1 MDRVHVV
8 EEDGATA
15 GGPADGPL
23 VVFVHGAL
31 DRGASF
37 ARTARRLR
45 DGGVRTA
52 RYDRRGYGR
61 SQSLGTGD
69 VDDHVADLLGVL
81 DGRPATVVGHSY
93 GGVLA
98 LAAAQAEP
106 SLVRSVLAYEA
117 PMAWVP
123 WWPRTSAGSQA
134 LAGHRSGHGGDPGD
148 AAEAFM
154 RRMIGD
160 ERWERLPPATRRVR
174 RAEGPALLADL
185 ESMRRPEPPYVAG
198 AIACPVVGACGS
210 RSAAHH
216 RRAAQELAA
225 SVPDGRLEVVEGADH
240 GVHLTHA
247 TELARRI
254 LAVATGDGPN
264 SGRTSV

>member
-1 MDRVHVV
+1 VDRLHVV
-8 EEDGATA
+8 EEDGAA
-15 GGPADGPL
+15 GAGTEGRPL

-45 DGGVRTA
+45 DEGVRTV

-61 SQSLGTGD
+61 SLPLGTGD
-69 VDDHVADLLGVL
+69 VDDHVADLLAVL
-81 DGRPATVVGHSY
+81 EGRPATVVGHSY
-93 GGVLA
+93 GGVIA
-98 LAAAQAEP
+98 LAAAEAEP
-106 SLVRSVLAYEA
+106 PLVRSVLAYEA

-134 LAGHRSGHGGDPGD
+134 LAGHGTGGGDPGD

-185 ESMRRPEPPYVAG
+185 ASMRRPEPPYDAG
-198 AIACPVVGACGS
+198 AIACPVVAGCGS

-216 RRAAQELAA
+216 RRAARELAA
-225 SVPDGRLEVVEGADH
+225 AVPDGRLDEVDGADH

-247 TELARRI
+247 TELARRV
-254 LAVATGDGPN
+254 LAAATGDGPRP
-264 SGRTSV
+264 GRTSV

>member
-1 MDRVHVV
+1 VDRVHVV
-8 EEDGATA
+8 EEDGTR
-15 GGPADGPL
+15 GGPGEGRL
-23 VVFVHGAL
+23 VVLVHGAL

-45 DGGVRTA
+45 DAGVRTV

-61 SQSLGTGD
+61 SLPLGPGD
-69 VDDHVADLLGVL
+69 VDRHVADLLEVV

-98 LAAAQAEP
+98 LAAAEAEP

-123 WWPRTSAGSQA
+123 WWPRTSAGSIA
-134 LAGHRSGHGGDPGD
+134 LAGHRAETAGDPGD

-160 ERWERLPPATRRVR
+160 ERWERLPAATRSTR
-174 RAEGPALLADL
+174 RAEGPALLAEL
-185 ESMRRPEPPYVAG
+185 ESMRRPEPPYTAG
-198 AIACPVVGACGS
+198 AIACPVVGACGTL
-210 RSAAHH
+210 SAAHH
-216 RRAAQELAA
+216 RRAAAELAA
-225 SVPDGRLEVVEGADH
+225 AVPDGRLDEVDGANH

-247 TELARRI
+247 TEFARRI
-254 LAVATGDGPN
+254 LAVATG
-264 SGRTSV
+264 RRAV